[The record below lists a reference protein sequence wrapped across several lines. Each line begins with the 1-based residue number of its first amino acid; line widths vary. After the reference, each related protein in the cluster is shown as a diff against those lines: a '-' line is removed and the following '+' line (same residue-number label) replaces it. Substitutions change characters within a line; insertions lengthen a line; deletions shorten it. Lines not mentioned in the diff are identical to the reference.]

1 MAVALASLVPAA
13 IKLGTSLS
21 QGIRANKM
29 EDQYS
34 RPDYEIPQGMLDAVD
49 IYKNLALQG
58 GLPRQDLI
66 EDKISESGANALA
79 GLKEAATSPWDVIRG
94 SQRIGETQAE
104 KIKDLG
110 IAGGQFATQAKQD
123 YSGIL
128 QGLSQLQERQF
139 MYNEMQPYVNSM
151 DAIRRL
157 REGGLWNM
165 YSGTSDASGVMAN
178 NPDIFNDLFKDKGV
192 IAAENKL
199 EGLNTALK
207 EQLRYKAPN

>member
-1 MAVALASLVPAA
+1 MAVAVAALASLVPAA

-34 RPDYEIPQGMLDAVD
+34 RPVYEIPQGMLDAVD

-79 GLKEAATSPWDVIRG
+79 GLKEASTSPWDVIRG

-157 REGGLWNM
+157 REVGLWNM
-165 YSGTSDASGVMAN
+165 YSGTSDASGVMAK
-178 NPDIFNDLFKDKGV
+178 NPDIFNDLFKDKDKEKDKEV
-192 IAAENKL
+192 TAAE
-199 EGLNTALK
+199 E
-207 EQLRYKAPN
+207 